1 MIARILDAIWDHLRI
16 ELVGVAAGV
25 CVLFLRR
32 LLTKK
37 TTNEG
42 VSMDKQIGI
51 GTEGK
56 VDIKLANGK
65 LYLIGK
71 YDGAQ
76 ADAELSVGIEVDMFI
91 DQLKAKIPGQID
103 DAILEVLKAALKVL

>member
-1 MIARILDAIWDHLRI
+1 
-16 ELVGVAAGV
+16 
-25 CVLFLRR
+25 
-32 LLTKK
+32 
-37 TTNEG
+37 
-42 VSMDKQIGI
+42 MDKQIGI

-71 YDGAQ
+71 YDGVQ

-91 DQLKAKIPGQID
+91 DKLKGVIKGSVD
-103 DAILEVLKAALKVL
+103 DAILDVLKLALKAL